1 MSHHEQRKFVEICFK
16 YLKEEND
23 FEKYSVVDIGSND
36 INGSVKNLLSGNE
49 YIGVDLEKG
58 PNVDHILNGEDLE
71 KIGKKFD
78 VFEFASA
85 ERFKDYDAVQI
96 GIKPVDKKYIIYSVE
111 GMMSFD
117 KDFPNCLNKMEEIKL
132 EIEELKN
139 LKKEEF
145 DFRKHRQDKTG
156 KSKYIT
162 TSYNF
167 LNDDSINIQC
177 YSWSEEMNQID
188 HLRISLRSKEYSEWI
203 INEAYK

>member
-1 MSHHEQRKFVEICFK
+1 MKKFLAILILIFVLQPPSQADDIRDFQIEGMSIGDSLLDYFSEKEIQ
-16 YLKEEND
+16 ENLPY
-23 FEKYSVVDIGSND
+23 ETWK
-36 INGSVKNLLSGNE
+36 
-49 YIGVDLEKG
+49 
-58 PNVDHILNGEDLE
+58 
-71 KIGKKFD
+71 GKKFD

-85 ERFKDYDAVQI
+85 EKFKDYDAVQI

-203 INEAYK
+203 INEAY

>member
-1 MSHHEQRKFVEICFK
+1 MKKLSTYLFLLLFSFQTSSWADDVRDFQIEGMSIGDSLLDYFSEKEIQ
-16 YLKEEND
+16 ENLPY
-23 FEKYSVVDIGSND
+23 EIWK
-36 INGSVKNLLSGNE
+36 
-49 YIGVDLEKG
+49 
-58 PNVDHILNGEDLE
+58 
-71 KIGKKFD
+71 GKKFD
-78 VFEFASA
+78 AFEFVSA

-96 GIKPVDKKYIIYSVE
+96 GFKPVDKKYIIYSVE

-203 INEAYK
+203 INEAY